1 MSVPDFY
8 RGYIDN
14 FQGDTLI
21 KGMILSG
28 DEALDFYKSLGP
40 GVYDFR
46 YVAGKWSVREILGHI
61 IDTERVFS
69 YRALRFARG
78 DETPLPGFDQD
89 LWIPNMNI
97 ERRTMNYLVS
107 EFAGLRASTIDLFS
121 SFGEEVYGSIGT
133 ASGGKFT
140 VEQVGKI
147 LVGHE
152 IHHRKIIK
160 ERYLNN

>member
-46 YVAGKWSVREILGHI
+46 YAKGKWSVREILGHI
-61 IDTERVFS
+61 IDAERVFS

-78 DETPLPGFDQD
+78 DNTPLPGFDQD

-107 EFAGLRASTIDLFS
+107 EFAGLRASTVDLFS
-121 SFGEEVYGSIGT
+121 SFGEEVYGNVGT
-133 ASGGKFT
+133 ASGGEFT